1 MSREEG
7 IGQSLGEFQ
16 HLMAINIEGGESV
29 KDTERGARENKKN
42 SLMDGMNVSNG
53 NNKIIGVL
61 S

>member
-1 MSREEG
+1 
-7 IGQSLGEFQ
+7 
-16 HLMAINIEGGESV
+16 MAINIEGGESV